1 MNARIR
7 TKGNKATIQIRD
19 LTKAELQI
27 GAMLYLERGYWKP
40 TTRADCANVSRPCP
54 YVSCKHHL
62 FLDVN
67 RATGS
72 IKFNFPELEVW
83 DLKYSCTL
91 DVAAEGPAT
100 LEHIGEIMNFTRERA
115 RQIETA
121 GLANAARRGV
131 HLAPGT

>member
-27 GAMLYLERGYWKP
+27 GAMLYPERNYWKP
-40 TTRADCANVSRPCP
+40 ITRGDCANAARPCP

-62 FLDVN
+62 FLEVN
-67 RATGS
+67 QNTGS
-72 IKFNFPELEVW
+72 IKFNFPDQEVWELEH
-83 DLKYSCTL
+83 SCAL

-100 LEHIGEIMNFTRERA
+100 LEHIGHVMNFTRERA
-115 RQIETA
+115 RQIEVA

-131 HLAPGT
+131 HLAPGV